1 MYASPLPYRLVNA
14 GLSEYEKKKKK
25 KKKKRIFSFSFPI
38 YSTVTKVL
46 GKQIV
51 WDPV

>member
-25 KKKKRIFSFSFPI
+25 KKKKEFLVSVFL
-38 YSTVTKVL
+38 YTV
-46 GKQIV
+46 
-51 WDPV
+51 P